1 VKKTENRFTISLAGF
16 QKGIAEAETQLQT
29 HKILERIWKKEYRVW
44 SENPDEIANRLGW
57 LDSPAASATRA
68 DEIVDFVSAV
78 MEDGYT
84 SALLLGMGGSSLAAE
99 VFGHAFAVKAGYLNL
114 EILDS
119 THPEAVLERAGRF
132 DPEKTLYIVAT
143 KSGGT
148 VETFSFMKFF
158 YNQALARLG
167 KEKTGRHF
175 IAITDPGCGLETA
188 ARQLNFRK
196 IFLNDPNIGG
206 RYSALSLF
214 GMVPAALIGADIKK
228 LLKRAARMAARCK
241 PTIGPLP
248 GDNAAARLGVIMGQ
262 LADSGRDKITFIT
275 SAPLVCFADW
285 LEQLIAESTGK
296 AGKGILPL
304 VGEEIMPPAGYA
316 ADRFFVYLRLQDDH
330 THDHAVRDL
339 ITAGHPVVEIVCR
352 DVYDLGGEYFRWE
365 MATAVA
371 GWRMGIQPF
380 DQPNVEAAKILAR
393 DMLAEYA
400 MKGKLPQPSVKFAVA
415 GMKIYAETNAGDFN
429 SLWREYAG
437 DDGEGFRNRGNEYVA
452 IQAYIRPDKNAWQAL
467 QKIRT
472 AMQRKYKTA
481 VTVGYGP
488 RFLHSTGQLHKGD
501 AGKGLFIQI
510 VSRMD
515 KDAPIPDMAG
525 ADPSRMSFG
534 TLITAQAF
542 GDRQAL
548 LAGGRR
554 VITFLLDTD
563 QETGYAALSELLA
576 NDRFVPGIMD

>member
-1 VKKTENRFTISLAGF
+1 M
-16 QKGIAEAETQLQT
+16 QLGEQR
-29 HKILERIWKKEYRVW
+29 IIERIWKKDYRVW
-44 SENPDEIANRLGW
+44 SENPAEIANRLGW
-57 LDSPAASATRA
+57 LDSPDASAVQA
-68 DEIVDFVSAV
+68 DEIVDFVSGV
-78 MEDGYT
+78 RKDGYT

-99 VFGHAFAVKAGYLNL
+99 VFSHAFAVKAGYLNL

-119 THPEAVLERAGRF
+119 THPEAVLASAGRC

-167 KEKTGRHF
+167 KEITGNHF
-175 IAITDPGCGLETA
+175 IAITDPGSGLETA

-196 IFLNDPNIGG
+196 IFLNDANIGG

-214 GMVPAALIGADIKK
+214 GMVPAALLGTDIKK
-228 LLKRAARMAARCK
+228 LLDRAAQMAARCK
-241 PTIGPLP
+241 PASGPVP
-248 GDNAAARLGVIMGQ
+248 GDHAATSLGVIMGQ

-275 SAPLVCFADW
+275 SAPLAGFADW

-304 VGEEIMPPAGYA
+304 VGEGIMPPAEYA
-316 ADRFFVYLRLQDDH
+316 VDRFFVYLRLQDDH

-339 ITAGHPVVEIVCR
+339 IAAGHPVAEVVCR

-393 DMLAEYA
+393 EMLADYA
-400 MKGKLPQPSVKFAVA
+400 RKGKLPQPSVKFALA
-415 GMKIYAETNAGDFN
+415 GMKIHAETNANDFG
-429 SLWREYAG
+429 SLWHECAG
-437 DDGEGFRNRGNEYVA
+437 DDAEGFRNRGNEYVA
-452 IQAYIRPDKNAWQAL
+452 IQAYVRPDKNTSQAL

-472 AMQRKYKTA
+472 ALQQKYKTA
-481 VTVGYGP
+481 VTIGYGP

-510 VSRMD
+510 IARID
-515 KDAPIPDMAG
+515 QDAPIPDLAG
-525 ADPSRMSFG
+525 ADPSGMSFG

-548 LAGGRR
+548 LTGGRR
-554 VITFLLDTD
+554 VITFQLDTD
-563 QETGYAALSELLA
+563 QETGCAALSELLT
-576 NDRFVPGIMD
+576 NDHVVPGSTA